1 MAVCDNRW
9 VIQGIDHVQL
19 AAPPGCE
26 ARARWFFGEVLGMT
40 ELEKPEELAR
50 RGGCWFAAGDQQLH
64 IGVEQ
69 DFRPALKAHPAFRVK
84 YMIVLKTRLNS
95 YKIAFREDDANP
107 GVKRIFVDDPWGNR
121 LEFVE

>member
-1 MAVCDNRW
+1 M
-9 VIQGIDHVQL
+9 IQGIDHVQL

-26 ARARWFFGEVLGMT
+26 PQARWFFGEVLGMQ

-64 IGVEQ
+64 IGVENGFQ
-69 DFRPALKAHPAFRVK
+69 PAKKAHPAFRVR
-84 YMIVLKTRLNS
+84 YLISLKTRLNA
-95 YKIAFREDDANP
+95 YKIAFREDESKP
-107 GVKRIFVDDPWGNR
+107 EVKRIFVEDPWGNR